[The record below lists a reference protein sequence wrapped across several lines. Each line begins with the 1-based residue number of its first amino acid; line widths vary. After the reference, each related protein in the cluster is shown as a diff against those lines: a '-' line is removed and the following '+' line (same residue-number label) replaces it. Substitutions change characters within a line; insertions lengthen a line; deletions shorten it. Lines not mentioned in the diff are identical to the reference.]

1 MVNGSRTRRLK
12 PETVA
17 REVAM
22 AEAESGRTP
31 GRWPTIMLDATCT
44 AYCDRLTAAIGS
56 ATRPTL
62 PPSRARSPHHP
73 APPLR
78 FSSRVAIR
86 RGRSGALSPMAAAGV
101 VDGLVALRSL
111 SPDSSSLSRSRAGV
125 CDSRVFVCC
134 ACAAPPF
141 LKRTDSRCQQMVK

>member
-101 VDGLVALRSL
+101 VDRLVALRSSL
-111 SPDSSSLSRSRAGV
+111 SPRSTLLLFQGAVLVCAIRA
-125 CDSRVFVCC
+125 CL
-134 ACAAPPF
+134 CAALARRRP
-141 LKRTDSRCQQMVK
+141 S

>member
-1 MVNGSRTRRLK
+1 VFLGYVTNVNGHRSNGGNVTLTRRLK

-22 AEAESGRTP
+22 AEAARGRTP

-62 PPSRARSPHHP
+62 PPSRAMSLHHP
-73 APPLR
+73 APPR
-78 FSSRVAIR
+78 SFSSRLPPPSRTVIR
-86 RGRSGALSPMAAAGV
+86 RGRSRTPSSMAAAAV
-101 VDGLVALRSL
+101 
-111 SPDSSSLSRSRAGV
+111 DSS
-125 CDSRVFVCC
+125 C
-134 ACAAPPF
+134 ASSKEP
-141 LKRTDSRCQQMVK
+141 